1 MGVAGIPRERGSCR
15 WSAPRTRVGGAVATA
30 LPAELGLLEGCWPRN
45 QSEAVPPGMVSKA
58 GVHSQCDAVRPCLG
72 GCVCALAPGVEYT
85 PICAPSASLHQSLS
99 PVDTLLAECSGRAP
113 KRPGPAIR
121 APPPRLSR
129 PECPLYLLATRAGPE
144 PRARPNSSM
153 APPRC
158 RLTPPGRRA
167 PRARRRRRRER

>member
-1 MGVAGIPRERGSCR
+1 MSGALADGAHPARASAVQSRPRSRRSLGCWKVAGL
-15 WSAPRTRVGGAVATA
+15 ATSLKQC
-30 LPAELGLLEGCWPRN
+30 LPAWFPRRACTL
-45 QSEAVPPGMVSKA
+45 SVMP
-58 GVHSQCDAVRPCLG
+58 CVRASVG
-72 GCVCALAPGVEYT
+72 VCALAPGVEYT

-167 PRARRRRRRER
+167 PRARRRRRSRRSSAP